1 MKRFWIGLGL
11 LALVLVLGIW
21 VGGAM
26 LRLHMPITMDLE
38 QAAAY
43 AEAGH
48 WAASEALY
56 ARAKSR
62 WDAGR
67 NRIAAIYNHQP
78 LDEIDARFRE
88 LEVFLSRR
96 EVTACRAGCVY
107 LAERLRD
114 LSDSFRISWENL
126 L

>member
-11 LALVLVLGIW
+11 LTLVLALGIW
-21 VGGAM
+21 AGNAM
-26 LRLHMPITMDLE
+26 LRLHMPIAADLE
-38 QAAAY
+38 QAANY
-43 AEAGH
+43 AEADN
-48 WAASEALY
+48 WVAAEALY
-56 ARAKSR
+56 ARARDR
-62 WDAGR
+62 WDTGR
-67 NRIAAIYNHQP
+67 DRIAAIYNHQP

-88 LEVFLSRR
+88 LEIYLSRR
-96 EVTACRAGCVY
+96 EVTAFRAGCVY